1 LNEEKSVILVVDDER
16 DHADGIVEA
25 LEKLPV
31 KAVAVYN
38 GKDALEIVRNQ
49 QVDVV
54 VTDLKLGSDFDG
66 LAILEE
72 AKKHNSRT
80 EVILITAYATIDT
93 CKQALRRGAYD
104 YLVKPI
110 DIDQLRTL
118 VSQASRKARLPIVP
132 HKGNLYYRMRY
143 GGQASD
149 ASVRQAKDD
158 KTNQEEFEFKGVRG
172 TNPAMKGIFDVLRR
186 VAPTNISVLI
196 EGESGTGKELL
207 ARAIHNNS
215 PRWNKPFRPVNCAGL
230 TETLL
235 ESELFGHAKGAFTG
249 AAGDRK
255 GLFEIADKGTL
266 LLDEIGDMPLN
277 MQAKL
282 LRVIEDGVVIPVGS
296 NKPTVV
302 DVRIISATNHDLTK
316 LIEEK
321 KFRQD
326 LYFRI
331 KGVNITL
338 PALRERTEDIPAL
351 VEFFLSQAASETG
364 SKVTGITDTA
374 MAALCSFDW
383 PGNIRQLRN
392 SVRTM
397 VVMCDR
403 DKIDMADIP
412 PEIAH
417 RPQLPPFL
425 LSPESRGAALGPST
439 SLKTVLAGMSLNEL
453 EKQAIVETLTKTQ
466 GNREKA
472 AKILGIGE
480 RTLYR
485 KIKEYNL

>member
-1 LNEEKSVILVVDDER
+1 LEKKGIVVLVVDDER
-16 DHADGIVEA
+16 DHADGIAEA
-25 LEKLPV
+25 LEKSAA
-31 KAVAVYN
+31 KAITVYS

-49 QVDVV
+49 RVDVI
-54 VTDLKLGSDFDG
+54 VTDLKLGGDIDG
-66 LAILEE
+66 LAILDE
-72 AKKHNSRT
+72 ARERDGQT

-93 CKQALRRGAYD
+93 CKEAIRRGAYD

-118 VSQASRKARLPIVP
+118 VDQAGRRASRVVQRTRPGP
-132 HKGNLYYRMRY
+132 
-143 GGQASD
+143 
-149 ASVRQAKDD
+149 
-158 KTNQEEFEFKGVRG
+158 KTGKEEFEFEGVWG
-172 TNPAMKGIFDVLRR
+172 ENPTMQGIFEVLRR

-196 EGESGTGKELL
+196 EGRSGTGKELL

-215 PRWNKPFRPVNCAGL
+215 PRRDKPFRPINCAGL

-235 ESELFGHAKGAFTG
+235 ESELFGHVKGAFTG
-249 AAGDRK
+249 AASDRK

-282 LRVIEDGVVIPVGS
+282 LRFLEDGIVTPVGS
-296 NKPTVV
+296 HKPIVV
-302 DVRIISATNHDLTK
+302 DVRVISATNQDLTK

-331 KGVNITL
+331 KGVSISL
-338 PALRERTEDIPAL
+338 PALRDRPEDIPLLTEHFLKEAAL
-351 VEFFLSQAASETG
+351 EIGSE
-364 SKVTGITDTA
+364 VTGITEAAMTA
-374 MAALCSFDW
+374 LLNYDW

-392 SVRTM
+392 SIRTM
-397 VVMCDR
+397 VVMCDH
-403 DKIDMADIP
+403 KKLDMADIP
-412 PEIAH
+412 PEIH
-417 RPQLPPFL
+417 QIPQLAA
-425 LSPESRGAALGPST
+425 GARAMGD
-439 SLKTVLAGMSLNEL
+439 LAGVSLNEL
-453 EKQAIVETLTKTQ
+453 EKQAIIDTLAKTK

>member
-1 LNEEKSVILVVDDER
+1 LSDKDCVILVVDDER
-16 DHADGIVEA
+16 DHADGIAEA
-25 LEKLPV
+25 LDKSGV
-31 KAVAVYN
+31 KAIAVYSAE
-38 GKDALEIVRNQ
+38 DALEIVRNQ
-49 QVDVV
+49 QVSVV
-54 VTDLKLGSDFDG
+54 VTDLKLEGDING

-72 AKKHNSRT
+72 AKRTNGHT
-80 EVILITAYATIDT
+80 EVILMTAYATIDT
-93 CKQALRRGAYD
+93 CKEAIRRGAYD

-118 VSQASRKARLPIVP
+118 V
-132 HKGNLYYRMRY
+132 
-143 GGQASD
+143 GQACKKAMT
-149 ASVRQAKDD
+149 ASQREARVSGNGEGGFD
-158 KTNQEEFEFKGVRG
+158 FEGVRSE
-172 TNPAMKGIFDVLRR
+172 NPVMEGIVEVLRR

-207 ARAIHNNS
+207 ARAIHDNS
-215 PRWNKPFRPVNCAGL
+215 LRRSKPFRPINCAGL

-249 AAGDRK
+249 ATSDRK
-255 GLFEIADKGTL
+255 GLFEITDKGTL

-282 LRVIEDGVVIPVGS
+282 LRVIEDGIVIPVGS
-296 NKPTVV
+296 HKQVVV
-302 DVRIISATNHDLTK
+302 DVRIISATNHDLTE
-316 LIEEK
+316 LIEKK

-338 PALRERTEDIPAL
+338 PALRNRTDDIPAF
-351 VEFFLSQAASETG
+351 VEYFLREAAGETG
-364 SKVTGITDTA
+364 SEVGGITE
-374 MAALCSFDW
+374 AALMILMNYDW

-392 SVRTM
+392 CIRTM

-403 DKIDMADIP
+403 DKLDVQDIP
-412 PEIAH
+412 PEIYQ
-417 RPQLPPFL
+417 RRQLAA
-425 LSPESRGAALGPST
+425 GAGAPAGLGG
-439 SLKTVLAGMSLNEL
+439 VSLNEL
-453 EKQAIVETLTKTQ
+453 EKQAIMDTLTKTK

>member
-1 LNEEKSVILVVDDER
+1 MSIDAVVLVVDDER
-16 DHADGIVEA
+16 DHADGIAEA
-25 LEKLPV
+25 LENLRTKRA
-31 KAVAVYN
+31 KTIAVYS

-54 VTDLKLGSDFDG
+54 VTDLKLGGDIDG

-72 AKKHNSRT
+72 AKKQNGRT

-93 CKQALRRGAYD
+93 CKEAIRRGAYD

-118 VSQASRKARLPIVP
+118 VGQACRKATAAIQRGTVT
-132 HKGNLYYRMRY
+132 
-143 GGQASD
+143 
-149 ASVRQAKDD
+149 D
-158 KTNQEEFEFKGVRG
+158 KTGIEDFQFEGVRSK
-172 TNPAMKGIFDVLRR
+172 NPAMEGIFEVLRR

-215 PRWNKPFRPVNCAGL
+215 PRRDRSFRPINCAGL

-235 ESELFGHAKGAFTG
+235 ESELFGHVKGAFTG
-249 AAGDRK
+249 ATGDRK
-255 GLFEIADKGTL
+255 GLFEVADKGTL
-266 LLDEIGDMPLN
+266 LLDEIGDMAPN

-282 LRVIEDGVVIPVGS
+282 LRVIEDGIVIPVGS
-296 NKPTVV
+296 HKPTVV
-302 DVRIISATNHDLTK
+302 DVRIISATNHDLTE
-316 LIEEK
+316 LIEQK

-331 KGVNITL
+331 KGVNISL
-338 PALRERTEDIPAL
+338 PALRNRVEDIPAL
-351 VEFFLSQAASETG
+351 TEYFLKEAVAEIGSE
-364 SKVTGITDTA
+364 VAGITE
-374 MAALCSFDW
+374 AALMILMNYDW

-392 SVRTM
+392 CIRTM

-403 DKIDMADIP
+403 EELDVQDIP
-412 PEIAH
+412 PEIYQ
-417 RPQLPPFL
+417 RRQLLPG
-425 LSPESRGAALGPST
+425 SRAPRD
-439 SLKTVLAGMSLNEL
+439 LAGVSLNEL
-453 EKQAIVETLTKTQ
+453 EKQAIVDTLAKTK

-485 KIKEYNL
+485 KIKEYHL